1 MFLHSSKKMQI
12 LFKKKKAAA
21 AAAAVTFITFGEH
34 DSNEPPPINFLS
46 LRKKSKH

>member
-12 LFKKKKAAA
+12 LFKKKK